1 MGGSSSNLNFE
12 VVVLDFYGMDGKR
25 MKFIVG
31 LLMFDIGSNPLTLW
45 DRLVT
50 VLMYMCELLRR
61 IVSVS
66 MNATSPWEL

>member
-1 MGGSSSNLNFE
+1 MAWNGQ
-12 VVVLDFYGMDGKR
+12 R

-31 LLMFDIGSNPLTLW
+31 LLMLDIRSNPLTLW

-50 VLMYMCELLRR
+50 VLMYICELLRQ

-66 MNATSPWEL
+66 MNATSPWGL